1 MSAKSPDAVDI
12 HIGRR
17 IRMRRMMLKK
27 SQTDL
32 GETCGITFQ
41 QIQKYEN
48 GTNRVSASRLQQFA
62 KILDVPVS
70 FFFESLATKGS
81 KPNTTD
87 DLAQQ
92 LLSTRD
98 GLELSKAFVSIDDKR
113 LRRSIVAMVE
123 EIADQKRP
131 ASARGRVAR

>member
-1 MSAKSPDAVDI
+1 MSAKSPDSIDI
-12 HIGRR
+12 NVGRR
-17 IRMRRMMLKK
+17 IRMRRMMLSK

-41 QIQKYEN
+41 QIQKYEK
-48 GTNRVSASRLQQFA
+48 GINRVSASRLQQFA

-70 FFFESLATKGS
+70 FFFEGQASKGA
-81 KPNTTD
+81 KPNAAD

-98 GLELSKAFVSIDDKR
+98 GLELTKAFVSINDKA
-113 LRRSIVAMVE
+113 LRRSIVAIVE
-123 EIADQKRP
+123 EIAK
-131 ASARGRVAR
+131 